1 MSRQQSGFSLED
13 GKENQAGVP
22 AASQKPQRWRAA
34 VAFRER
40 GKLFTPRKAASSKMF
55 NLRGSS
61 NHGSNLD
68 GLQGSQSHRAE
79 IQSQG
84 DSLPSS
90 DCENSSKA
98 GSKSSGRGGS
108 SKEGTNKQQDDG
120 DEVNSVRTPAK
131 GQGYTRSQKAPSIKS
146 PSSKSMQPSNAGC
159 STPTAAAAPSTVSKL
174 WSILKSGAK
183 RGLTNRPAD
192 ASSSPG
198 E

>member
-1 MSRQQSGFSLED
+1 MSRQQSGLSLED

-55 NLRGSS
+55 HLRDSS
-61 NHGSNLD
+61 NHGSSSD
-68 GLQGSQSHRAE
+68 ALQGSQSHRAE
-79 IQSQG
+79 TRSQG
-84 DSLPSS
+84 NSLPSS

-98 GSKSSGRGGS
+98 GSKSSGRGAS
-108 SKEGTNKQQDDG
+108 SKEGTNKQDDG

-131 GQGYTRSQKAPSIKS
+131 GQGYSRSQKALSRKS
-146 PSSKSMQPSNAGC
+146 LSSKSMQPSNAGC

-183 RGLTNRPAD
+183 RGLTNRTAD
-192 ASSSPG
+192 PSSSPG
-198 E
+198 K